1 MGRGHYGKTK
11 MQVFVTGTS
20 GFIAGA
26 VASSLFTAGH
36 KFAVSSVKGRRPMQL
51 RPKWKE
57 DEMQVG
63 REWKEQVGR
72 REERA
77 QDHEQ
82 PARGETDP
90 S

>member
-36 KFAVSSVKGRRPMQL
+36 KFAASSVTG
-51 RPKWKE
+51 
-57 DEMQVG
+57 
-63 REWKEQVGR
+63 
-72 REERA
+72 EEGGL
-77 QDHEQ
+77 DP
-82 PARGETDP
+82 PACGARF
-90 S
+90 